1 MKAIKFFAI
10 SAMAAAMIT
19 SCSNEDELSQSN
31 YPSDNIIRI
40 TAGVNNAKTRAEGAG
55 TPLENPLSLTVVNKY
70 TETTLAAKYTYV
82 NKVFKK
88 NDNVWT
94 CSEAEA
100 QTQPLLWQNKETLVD
115 IAALAPAQEGKFD
128 GVYNKETRKFSSFS
142 YSVAD
147 DQSTSS
153 DNNDLLYYYA
163 KDFKPGESLKDG
175 KLSIQMNH
183 AFCMIDIVVTLGTE
197 FNKPNVLDD
206 SPIVKVTLGG
216 TKIAAN
222 VDVKN
227 APTSSTTGTTEGTT
241 EGSTTT
247 GSTTAS
253 FVTASGEATDITT
266 TKGTFT
272 PAVNAEKKADPEVN
286 AISSFS
292 CIAIPQTVAANTFK
306 VSLKTAGKLYEWT
319 SDKEITL
326 QSGYRYTLNL
336 TMGNDVVL
344 LKGGSISAT
353 PWTEITSDKP
363 LETD

>member
-10 SAMAAAMIT
+10 SAMATAMIT

-55 TPLENPLSLTVVNKY
+55 VTQLEKPLSLTVVNKNAN
-70 TETTLAAKYTYV
+70 TELANKYTHV
-82 NKVFKK
+82 NKVFSKDG
-88 NDNVWT
+88 NGVWN
-94 CSEAEA
+94 CSE
-100 QTQPLLWQNKETLVD
+100 TLLWQNSETPVD
-115 IAALAPAQEGKFD
+115 IVAFAPAPNDKFN
-128 GVYNKETRKFSSFS
+128 GVYTDGSIKPIT

-147 DQSTSS
+147 DQSESS

-163 KDFKPGESLKDG
+163 QGFVPKEKLKDK

-197 FNKPNVLDD
+197 FNKPEVLDD

-222 VDVKN
+222 VDVTN
-227 APTSSTTGTTEGTT
+227 A
-241 EGSTTT
+241 
-247 GSTTAS
+247 AS
-253 FVTASGEATDITT
+253 VVTASGEATDITT

-272 PAVNAEKKADPEVN
+272 PAVDAEANADPEKN
-286 AISSFS
+286 AISHFS
-292 CIAIPQTVAANTFK
+292 CIAIPQTVAAKTFK
-306 VSLKTAGKLYEWT
+306 VSLKTADKLYKWT

-326 QSGYRYTLNL
+326 QSGYRYTLEL
-336 TMGNDVVL
+336 TMGNNVVL
-344 LKGGSISAT
+344 LKGGSITAK

>member
-19 SCSNEDELSQSN
+19 SCSTDDELSQSN
-31 YPSDNIIRI
+31 YPSDNIVRV

-55 TPLENPLSLTVVNKY
+55 TEMKNNFSLTIVNKN
-70 TETTLAAKYTYV
+70 APKYTYTD
-82 NKVFKK
+82 KVFSKTSG
-88 NDNVWT
+88 DWA
-94 CSEAEA
+94 CSE
-100 QTQPLLWQNKETLVD
+100 TLLWQNSETTVD
-115 IAALAPAQEGKFD
+115 IAAFAPAQTGKFN
-128 GVYNKETRKFSSFS
+128 GVYAEGSIQPIT

-147 DQSTSS
+147 DQSTKS

-163 KDFKPGESLKDG
+163 KDFNPGTSLVNK
-175 KLSIQMNH
+175 KLSIQFNH

-197 FNKPNVLDD
+197 FNKPKVLDD
-206 SPIVKVTLGG
+206 SPIVKVTLDG

-227 APTSSTTGTTEGTT
+227 AAT
-241 EGSTTT
+241 GSTTT
-247 GSTTAS
+247 TAAS
-253 FVTASGEATDITT
+253 VVTASETATPTTITT

-272 PAVNAEKKADPEVN
+272 KAANEEANAK
-286 AISSFS
+286 SCFS

-306 VSLKTAGKLYEWT
+306 VSLMTAGKRYEWT

-326 QSGYRYTLNL
+326 QSGYRYTLEL
-336 TMGNDVVL
+336 SMGNDVVL
-344 LKGGSISAT
+344 LKNGSISAS
-353 PWTEITSDKP
+353 PWTEGDTGDKP

>member
-10 SAMAAAMIT
+10 TAMAAAMIT

-55 TPLENPLSLTVVNKY
+55 VTQLEKPLSLTVVNKNAN
-70 TETTLAAKYTYV
+70 TELANKYTHV
-82 NKVFKK
+82 NKVFSKDG
-88 NDNVWT
+88 NGVWN
-94 CSEAEA
+94 CSE
-100 QTQPLLWQNKETLVD
+100 TLLWQNDTQPVD
-115 IAALAPAQEGKFD
+115 IVAFAPAPNDKFN
-128 GVYNKETRKFSSFS
+128 GVYTDGSIQPIT

-147 DQSTSS
+147 DQSTKP

-163 KDFKPGESLKDG
+163 PGIKPVD
-175 KLSIQMNH
+175 KLVDKKLNIEMNH

-197 FNKPNVLDD
+197 FNKPEVLKE

-216 TKIAAN
+216 TKIEAN

-227 APTSSTTGTTEGTT
+227 AAT
-241 EGSTTT
+241 
-247 GSTTAS
+247 TTAS

-266 TKGTFT
+266 TKDTFT
-272 PAVNAEKKADPEVN
+272 PAVDAEANADPEKN
-286 AISSFS
+286 AISNFS

-306 VSLKTAGKLYEWT
+306 VSLKTADKLYEWT

-326 QSGYRYTLNL
+326 QSGYRYTLEL
-336 TMGNDVVL
+336 TMGNNVVL
-344 LKGGSISAT
+344 LKGGSITAK